1 LKKIALIISLISIFA
16 NAENSYKDNESK
28 VFQCNQIFEARKQE
42 LIDELSQIEEKQAA
56 EEALLRSREE
66 LLNQKRKKLDE
77 QEKRIQQK
85 MGELKDNIESID
97 RKMSELKRLEEM
109 LKKGKDNKLLNSYGK
124 MKESKA
130 AAIFDTMDA
139 HKVAAIIFYLED
151 KKMGKILSK
160 MQPAKAAAV
169 TRIIHKGLPFT
180 KEVNE
185 TNSGEIPKEIDDGIQ
200 ADLDS
205 AI

>member
-1 LKKIALIISLISIFA
+1 LKKIILIISLISISAF
-16 NAENSYKDNESK
+16 AENTYKDNESK

-42 LIDELSQIEEKQAA
+42 LIDELNTIEEKQAA

-66 LLNQKRKKLDE
+66 LLNQKKQKLEE

-85 MGELKDNIESID
+85 MDQLKDNIESIE
-97 RKMSELKRLEEM
+97 RKLAELKRLEEM
-109 LKKGKDNKLLNSYGK
+109 LQKGKDNKLLNSYGK

-139 HKVAAIIFYLED
+139 HKVARIIFYLED
-151 KKMGKILSK
+151 KKMGKILAK
-160 MQPAKAAAV
+160 MQPAKAAEV
-169 TRIIHKGLPFT
+169 TRIIHKGLPFD
-180 KEVNE
+180 KEINKD
-185 TNSGEIPKEIDDGIQ
+185 NSGEIPTQIDEGIQ
-200 ADLDS
+200 SDLDS

>member
-1 LKKIALIISLISIFA
+1 LKKIAYIISLIAIFA
-16 NAENSYKDNESK
+16 NAEGTYKENESK

-42 LIDELSQIEEKQAA
+42 LIDELSRIEEKQSA
-56 EEALLRSREE
+56 EDALLRSREE

-85 MGELKDNIESID
+85 MSELKDNIESID

-109 LKKGKDNKLLNSYGK
+109 LKKGKDGKLLNSYGK

-139 HKVAAIIFYLED
+139 YKVAEIVFYLED

-160 MQPAKAAAV
+160 MQPAKAAEV

-180 KEVNE
+180 PEVNTE
-185 TNSGEIPKEIDDGIQ
+185 NSGEIPKDIDDGID